1 MKVLGIVLLLAISF
15 FSVAKQGLLVKNVT
29 LISPELAM
37 AQENRNVLIIDDRI
51 IDNNVQVV
59 KGDEYRQVIDGS
71 GQFLVPGIMDS
82 HVHVSSIPGMGFG
95 GEKHVVENTELAMQ
109 YFTQQPKSFL
119 YYGVTHVVDPN
130 PGKHWSEFVSGEIHP
145 DYFRCEVVTS
155 KETFPYIEKTSD
167 IADKIFS
174 YLVQENTAIDDKNS
188 PESLITKIAESGAV
202 CIKLYF
208 ENGYGDSD
216 QWPLLS
222 PATLKRIKAA
232 AVKNN
237 LMILAHA
244 NAVDMYQAAL
254 DAKADVLAHG
264 LWNWGKYSRNQ
275 YLPNEMLMLLN
286 EVNSKGIG
294 FMATQRVISGLG
306 EVMLP
311 ETKDNSAFLR
321 TTPKALLN
329 WYRTPAAQWFNKELI
344 AGFDGLSS
352 EKIAEIFL
360 YGRTRKNQQVITYLD
375 SVHHPMLIASDF
387 PGSPSYANQPG
398 LTTYQEMQMLA
409 QAGISLKGVLAAAT
423 INNAKQFNLADDY
436 GSVENGK
443 VANLLLLNENPLK
456 TIEAWDAIDKII
468 LRGKVHAR
476 DDLRANKPVH

>member
-1 MKVLGIVLLLAISF
+1 MS
-15 FSVAKQGLLVKNVT
+15 
-29 LISPELAM
+29 
-37 AQENRNVLIIDDRI
+37 R
-51 IDNNVQVV
+51 
-59 KGDEYRQVIDGS
+59 
-71 GQFLVPGIMDS
+71 
-82 HVHVSSIPGMGFG
+82 
-95 GEKHVVENTELAMQ
+95 
-109 YFTQQPKSFL
+109 
-119 YYGVTHVVDPN
+119 
-130 PGKHWSEFVSGEIHP
+130 
-145 DYFRCEVVTS
+145 
-155 KETFPYIEKTSD
+155 
-167 IADKIFS
+167 
-174 YLVQENTAIDDKNS
+174 
-188 PESLITKIAESGAV
+188 
-202 CIKLYF
+202 
-208 ENGYGDSD
+208 
-216 QWPLLS
+216 
-222 PATLKRIKAA
+222 ATLKRIKAA

-311 ETKDNSAFLR
+311 ETKYNSAFLK

-329 WYRTPAAQWFNKELI
+329 WYKTPAAQWFTKELI
-344 AGFDGLSS
+344 TGFDGLSS

-375 SVHHPMLIASDF
+375 SVNHPMLIASDF

-409 QAGISLKGVLAAAT
+409 QVGISLKGVLAAAT

-476 DDLRANKPVH
+476 NDLRAN